1 MAFSIGFGL
10 FSVSL
15 AVLKA
20 PESIYASVCS
30 IKFEREAT
38 VEGLFA
44 STISNPIETQ
54 MTVIKS
60 YPILQKV
67 AEKMGLIPH
76 GAVEEDGQLKEE
88 VIPAIERIQSS
99 VNVSREEYTNIL
111 NIEVEDKDP
120 SFAQR
125 VANTIALS
133 YKEYHAEEQMQRTS
147 DALKYIQEQLA
158 TVREDLRLSEEEF
171 NRFAQENQLISLEM

>member
-10 FSVSL
+10 LSVAL

-20 PESIYASVCS
+20 PEPIYASVCS

-60 YPILQKV
+60 YPILQRV
-67 AEKMGLIPH
+67 AEKMGLIPY
-76 GAVEEDGQLKEE
+76 GVVEEDGQLREE
-88 VIPAIERIQSS
+88 IIPTIERIQSDEQI
-99 VNVSREEYTNIL
+99 SR
-111 NIEVEDKDP
+111 
-120 SFAQR
+120 
-125 VANTIALS
+125 
-133 YKEYHAEEQMQRTS
+133 
-147 DALKYIQEQLA
+147 
-158 TVREDLRLSEEEF
+158 
-171 NRFAQENQLISLEM
+171 